1 MKGVIETHLGDFPAA
16 PRAPINNRVYV
27 LGNDNSLG
35 DALAIQLG
43 AENFQ
48 LRLFSE
54 LSAIETHSRNGEPA
68 AILVDMDNPV
78 TGDSNLEAITHL
90 SQCLQPCPPIICL
103 STAAGIEHRL
113 AAARA
118 GSTRYFSKPLN
129 LGKLSRTL
137 HSLCSTAAHG
147 PYRVLLIDDD
157 EDLLALFADPLR
169 RAGITVETVSDPLQG
184 LEALTAFVPDLLLLD
199 VNMPGISGAELAMVI
214 RQDDSFAQL
223 PILYLSML
231 DAPEQQEAAMA
242 LAGDEFI
249 SKQID
254 PQRLVLRVKERAK
267 SARETRRINQG
278 LRDALRNSELR
289 RFALD
294 NHAIVSATDVHGT
307 ITYVNDTFC
316 QISGYRRDEL
326 LGNNHRLLKSGQH
339 PDKFYTDMWV
349 TLTQGKTWQGTICNR
364 RKDGSDYWVDSTIVP
379 FLDRDGLP
387 YQYISVRTDI
397 TALQASEDRLH
408 RSQVFANIGTW
419 DWNMQTGD
427 LYWSERI
434 GPLFGYHQPLP
445 AITYEHF
452 LGAIHPEDRQLVI
465 DAINRCVEHST
476 EYNIEHRVRWPDG
489 TVRWVAERGNVV
501 RDEHGTPLR
510 MLGVVQDISQ
520 RKQVDEELRKHKT
533 AMDSSLEGI
542 AILDPGGNYRY
553 LNPALIRI
561 YGYETADELMGQ
573 PWTAHY
579 SADELLRFEEEV
591 MPKLECLQQWS
602 GEATGLRKDGSPY
615 PQLLS
620 LSYLGDGDLLC
631 IVHDISI
638 RKQTELELIAT
649 MEAAEQA
656 NQAKSQ
662 FLSNMSHELRTPMNA
677 IIGFGQLLRLEP
689 LNQIQHDNVGEILS
703 AGNHLLDL
711 INEVLDLSRVEAG
724 RLDLVVED
732 VMLADVMMECIG
744 LIAPLA
750 EQRHIDIITTHK
762 GSEIGLR
769 QQQQLGAVVHTDRTR
784 LKQAMINL
792 LSNAV
797 KYNHENGQVTVDCQS
812 MNEGFL
818 RISIS
823 DTGAGISLEKQT
835 QLFQPFNRLGAENT
849 ETEGTGI
856 GLVYTKKIIEL
867 MKGHV
872 GVQSTLGKGSTF
884 WIELPGFY
892 CVSPTAGNDTSE
904 KTPTAVTGNADQGQ
918 YTVLYVEDNLANMR
932 LMEQLLKRRS
942 NIRLLKA
949 TNARAGLDM
958 AAKHR
963 PDLIMLDI
971 NLPEMSGYEVLH
983 ILQQDHDT
991 QAIPVLAISANAMP
1005 EDEQKA
1011 LDAGFR
1017 QYITK
1022 PIKLQQ
1028 LLDSLDETLI
1038 TRGI

>member
-1 MKGVIETHLGDFPAA
+1 MKGVIETNLGDFPAG
-16 PRAPINNRVYV
+16 PAPINNRVYV
-27 LGNDNSLG
+27 LGCDESLG
-35 DALAIQLG
+35 DTLAIPLG

-48 LRLFSE
+48 ITLFSD
-54 LSAIETHSRNGEPA
+54 LSAIETHSRNGAPA
-68 AILVDMDNPV
+68 AILVDMDNPL

-90 SQCLQPCPPIICL
+90 RQSLQPCPSIICL
-103 STAAGIEHRL
+103 STATGIEHRL

-118 GSTRYFSKPLN
+118 GSARYFSKPLD

-147 PYRVLLIDDD
+147 PYRVMLIDDD
-157 EDLLALFADPLR
+157 ENLLALFAAPLR
-169 RAGITVETVSDPLQG
+169 RAGITVETVSDPHQG
-184 LEALTAFVPDLLLLD
+184 LEALAAFVPDLLLLD

-231 DAPEQQEAAMA
+231 DAPEQQESAME

-254 PQRLVLRVKERAK
+254 PQRLVLRVKERIK
-267 SARETRRINQG
+267 SARETKRINQG
-278 LRDALRNSELR
+278 LRDALHNSELR

-294 NHAIVSATDVHGT
+294 NHAIVSATDVNGT

-339 PDKFYTDMWV
+339 PDGFYTDMWV

-379 FLDRDGLP
+379 FLDKDGLP

-419 DWNMQTGD
+419 DWNIQTGD

-445 AITYEHF
+445 ATSYDHF
-452 LGAIHPEDRQLVI
+452 LDAIHPEDRQRVI
-465 DAINRCVEHST
+465 DAINRCVEQGA
-476 EYNIEHRVRWPDG
+476 EYNIEHRVRWLDG
-489 TVRWVAERGNVV
+489 TVRWVVERGNVV
-501 RDEHGTPLR
+501 RNEHGTPLR

-520 RKQVDEELRKHKT
+520 RKQVEAELLKHKT

-553 LNPALIRI
+553 LNPALIHI
-561 YGYETADELMGQ
+561 YGYETADELIGR

-579 SADELLRFEEEV
+579 SAEELLRFEEEV

-602 GEATGLRKDGSPY
+602 GEATGLRKDGGHF

-620 LSYLGDGDLLC
+620 LSYLGDRDLLC

-638 RKQTELELIAT
+638 RKQTERELIAT

-724 RLDLVVED
+724 RLDLVIED

-762 GSEIGLR
+762 GREIGLR

-784 LKQAMINL
+784 LKQALINL

-872 GVQSTLGKGSTF
+872 GVQSTLGEGSTF
-884 WIELPGFY
+884 WIELPGCY
-892 CVSPTAGNDTSE
+892 SASTTAGSE
-904 KTPTAVTGNADQGQ
+904 KSENTQTAVTGNADQGQ
-918 YTVLYVEDNLANMR
+918 YTVLYVEDNPANMR

-949 TNARAGLDM
+949 TDARAGLDM
-958 AAKHR
+958 AAKQR

-971 NLPEMSGYEVLH
+971 NLPEMSGYDMLH
-983 ILQQDHDT
+983 ILQQDHAT
-991 QAIPVLAISANAMP
+991 QGIPVLAISANAMP
-1005 EDEQKA
+1005 EDEQQA

-1028 LLDSLDETLI
+1028 VLDSLDETLI
-1038 TRGI
+1038 TRSG